1 MRSILCTTPF
11 AARTL
16 VAGVALVALSGVTMV
31 VARAQQTRA
40 SIAAGDWPMYRR
52 DAAGTGHSPLTQ
64 ITPRNVATLKPVWT
78 YRLDAPAPAAAATSA
93 GASAPPAANS
103 QVTPIV
109 VGGVMYLPATNR
121 VVALETDTG
130 KEIWSTPVTGSA
142 PSRRGL
148 GYWPGEANTG
158 PRLFV
163 MAATR
168 LLALDARTGSPVT
181 GFGTNGEV
189 EIGVPYNS
197 VPGVFRNVV
206 VVGANTP
213 PRTIGGIGNP
223 RAYDART
230 GAKLWEF
237 SSVAQPGQPGQDT
250 WSGESWKGRLG
261 ANAWPFYFSYDEVRG
276 LLFLPL
282 ASPIPGWYGG
292 DRAGANLYGN
302 SVVAV
307 DVQTGA
313 YKWHFQTI
321 HHDIW
326 DHDPPAPPSLF
337 DIRRGGRTI
346 PALGVTTKSGYL
358 YVLNR
363 ETGEPLHGVEEKPMP
378 QSDVPG
384 EATSATQPIPVKPP
398 ALARVGFA
406 PGDLVTAADTTAEHA
421 HACADLV
428 AKVGGVK
435 NLGPFTPWGY
445 KAEGATTPSTLLFP
459 GGVGGANWGG
469 TAYDPAT
476 GYLIVSTQ
484 DVGALGSIEKAKPGA
499 PLPYDKTTP
508 GRSAFDAR
516 VGDQNWPCQKPP
528 WGRLTAVNVSTGD
541 VAWQV
546 PLGVTDALPAEKQRT
561 GRPMLAGAIAT
572 ASGLLFIAAT
582 DDNRFRAV
590 DTKSGKELWVATL
603 EKRGNANPMTYQAK
617 NGAQHVAIVAS
628 DTLVV
633 YGLR

>member
-1 MRSILCTTPF
+1 MRSFPSFRLVLVGVVLAT
-11 AARTL
+11 AAGGTL
-16 VAGVALVALSGVTMV
+16 TG
-31 VARAQQTRA
+31 RAQQSRTTP
-40 SIAAGDWPMYRR
+40 AAGDWPMYRR
-52 DAAGTGHSPLTQ
+52 DAAATGHSPLAQ
-64 ITPRNVATLKPVWT
+64 ITPKNVATLAAVWT
-78 YRLDAPAPAAAATSA
+78 FKIDAAPPAA
-93 GASAPPAANS
+93 GASISTAPSAPPAANS

-121 VVALETDTG
+121 VVALEAHAG
-130 KEIWSTPVTGSA
+130 NEIWSAPVTGSA

-148 GYWPGEANTG
+148 GYWPGDGGAP
-158 PRLFV
+158 PRVFV
-163 MAATR
+163 MAASR
-168 LLALDARTGSPVT
+168 LVALDAKTGALVT
-181 GFGTNGEV
+181 SFGTNGEV

-223 RAYDART
+223 RAFDARS

-237 SSVAQPGQPGQDT
+237 SSVAQPGQPGHDT
-250 WSGESWKGRLG
+250 WAGESWKGRLG
-261 ANAWPFYFSYDEVRG
+261 ANAWPFYFSYDEARG

-307 DVQTGA
+307 DIQTGA

-337 DIRRGGRTI
+337 DLRRNGRTI
-346 PALGVTTKSGYL
+346 PALGLTTKSGYL

-363 ETGEPLHGVEEKPMP
+363 ETGEPLHGVVEKPMP
-378 QSDVPG
+378 RSDVPG
-384 EATSATQPIPVKPP
+384 EATFATQPIPVRPP
-398 ALARVGFA
+398 ALARVSFA
-406 PGDLVTAADTTAEHA
+406 PEDLVSASDTNAEHA
-421 HACADLV
+421 RACAALV
-428 AKVGGVK
+428 EKVGGVL
-435 NLGPFTPWGY
+435 NRGPFTPWGF
-445 KAEGATTPSTLLFP
+445 KAEGAATRSTLLFP

-484 DVGALGSIEKAKPGA
+484 DVGALGSIEKSKAGA

-508 GRSAFDAR
+508 GRPSFDAR
-516 VGDQNWPCQKPP
+516 VGEQNWPCQKPP
-528 WGRLTAVNVSTGD
+528 WGRLTAVNVATGD
-541 VAWQV
+541 IAWQV
-546 PLGVTDALPAEKQRT
+546 PLGVTDALPTDKQRT
-561 GRPMLAGAIAT
+561 GRPLLAGAIAT

-590 DTKSGKELWVATL
+590 DTKTGKELWVAKL
-603 EKRGNANPMTYQAK
+603 QKRGNANPMTYEAR
-617 NGAQHVAIVAS
+617 NGKQYVAIVAS
-628 DTLVV
+628 DTLVT
-633 YGLR
+633 YALPK

>member
-1 MRSILCTTPF
+1 
-11 AARTL
+11 
-16 VAGVALVALSGVTMV
+16 V
-31 VARAQQTRA
+31 AQQARP
-40 SIAAGDWPMYRR
+40 IAAGDWPMYRG
-52 DAAGTGHSPLTQ
+52 DAAATGYSPLKQ
-64 ITPRNVATLKPVWT
+64 ITPRNVASLTQAWSYPLLGSGPAAPAAGGGT
-78 YRLDAPAPAAAATSA
+78 AAPAPV
-93 GASAPPAANS
+93 NS

-109 VGGVMYLPATNR
+109 VDGVMYLPAVNR
-121 VVALETDTG
+121 VVALEADSG
-130 KEIWSTPVTGSA
+130 REIWSTPISGSA

-148 GYWPGEANTG
+148 GYWPGDGSHG

-163 MAATR
+163 MAVTR
-168 LLALDARTGSPVT
+168 LLALDARSGTPVAN
-181 GFGTNGEV
+181 FGNGGAV

-237 SSVAQPGQPGQDT
+237 SSVAQPGQPGHET
-250 WSGESWKGRLG
+250 WAGESWKGRLG
-261 ANAWPFYFSYDEVRG
+261 ANAWPFYFSFDEQRG
-276 LLFLPL
+276 LLYLPL

-307 DVQTGA
+307 DIQTGA

-337 DIRRGGRTI
+337 DIRRSGRTI
-346 PALGVTTKSGYL
+346 PALGLTTKSGYL
-358 YVLNR
+358 YILNR
-363 ETGEPLHGVEEKPMP
+363 ETGQPLYGVDEKVMP
-378 QSDVPG
+378 KSDVPG
-384 EATSATQPIPVKPP
+384 EVTFPTQPIPTKPP
-398 ALARVGFA
+398 ALARVSYA
-406 PGDLVTAADTTAEHA
+406 ASDLVTATDTSPEHA
-421 HACADLV
+421 KACAELV
-428 AKVGGVK
+428 EKVGGVK

-445 KAEGATTPSTLLFP
+445 KPEGATPPSTLLFP

-484 DVGALGSIEKAKPGA
+484 DVGALGSIEKSKPGA

-508 GRSAFDAR
+508 GRASFDVR
-516 VGDQNWPCQKPP
+516 MGDQAWPCQTPP
-528 WGRLTAVNVSTGD
+528 WGRLTAVNVATGD
-541 VAWQV
+541 IAWQV
-546 PLGVTDALPAEKQRT
+546 PLGVTDELPPAKQKT

-572 ASGLLFIAAT
+572 GSGLLFIAAT
-582 DDNRFRAV
+582 DDNRIRAV
-590 DTKSGKELWVATL
+590 DARRGTELWEARL
-603 EKRGNANPMTYQAK
+603 AKRGNANPMTFQAK
-617 NGAQHVAIVAS
+617 NGKQYVAIVAS

>member
-1 MRSILCTTPF
+1 MRTTSLLSPR
-11 AARTL
+11 AA
-16 VAGVALVALSGVTMV
+16 VALVLASLCAATPDS
-31 VARAQQTRA
+31 RAQSARTP
-40 SIAAGDWPMYRR
+40 IPAGDWPMYRR
-52 DAAGTGHSPLTQ
+52 DAAATGHSPLTQ
-64 ITPRNVATLKPVWT
+64 ITPRNVAALSPAWT
-78 YRLDAPAPAAAATSA
+78 YRVDAPAPAGTAT
-93 GASAPPAANS
+93 PAANS

-109 VGGVMYLPATNR
+109 VAGVMYLPAANR
-121 VVALETDTG
+121 VVALDADTG
-130 KEIWSTPVTGSA
+130 REIWSTPVTGAA

-148 GYWPGEANTG
+148 GYWPGDGGLG

-168 LLALDARTGSPVT
+168 LLALDAKTGAPVAS
-181 GFGTNGEV
+181 FGTSGEV

-197 VPGVFRNVV
+197 VPGVFSNVV

-237 SSVAQPGQPGQDT
+237 SSVAQPGQPGHDT
-250 WSGESWKGRLG
+250 WAGESWKGRLG
-261 ANAWPFYFSYDEVRG
+261 ANAWPFYFSFDEQRG
-276 LLFLPL
+276 LLYLPL

-346 PALGVTTKSGYL
+346 PALGLTTKSGYL
-358 YVLNR
+358 YILNR
-363 ETGEPLHGVEEKPMP
+363 ETGQPIHGVEERPMP

-384 EATSATQPIPVKPP
+384 EVTFPTQPIPVKPP
-398 ALARVGFA
+398 ALARVRFD
-406 PGDLVTAADTTAEHA
+406 PRDLVTAADTTAEHA
-421 HACADLV
+421 QACADLV
-428 AKVGGVK
+428 ARVGGVV
-435 NLGPFTPWGY
+435 NRGPFTPWGY
-445 KAEGATTPSTLLFP
+445 KADGTAGATTAATLLFP

-508 GRSAFDAR
+508 GRAAFDAR

-528 WGRLTAVNVSTGD
+528 WGRLTAVNVATGD

-546 PLGVTDALPAEKQRT
+546 PLGVTDALPPGRQHT
-561 GRPMLAGAIAT
+561 GRPMLAGAIST

-582 DDNRFRAV
+582 DDNRIRAV
-590 DTKSGKELWVATL
+590 DTRTGKELWVATL
-603 EKRGNANPMTYQAK
+603 EKRGNANPMTFQTRSGRQY
-617 NGAQHVAIVAS
+617 VAIVAS

-633 YGLR
+633 YGAR

>member
-1 MRSILCTTPF
+1 MRSLASSRLIW
-11 AARTL
+11 
-16 VAGVALVALSGVTMV
+16 AGVVLAAAAGGTAVGL
-31 VARAQQTRA
+31 AQQSRTA
-40 SIAAGDWPMYRR
+40 IPVGDWPMYRR
-52 DAAGTGHSPLTQ
+52 DGDATGHSPLTQ
-64 ITPRNVATLKPVWT
+64 ITPRNVATL
-78 YRLDAPAPAAAATSA
+78 APAWMFKLEAPLPS
-93 GASAPPAANS
+93 ASAPPAANS

-121 VVALETDTG
+121 VVALEADTG
-130 KEIWSTPVTGSA
+130 KEIWSAPVTGAA

-148 GYWPGEANTG
+148 GYWPGDGSAS

-168 LLALDARTGSPVT
+168 LLALDAKTGAPVAT
-181 GFGTNGEV
+181 FGRNGEI

-213 PRTIGGIGNP
+213 PKTIGGIGNP
-223 RAYDART
+223 RAFDART

-237 SSVAQPGQPGQDT
+237 SSVAQPGQPGHAT
-250 WSGESWKGRLG
+250 WAGESWKGRLG
-261 ANAWPFYFSYDEVRG
+261 ANAWPFYFSYDDARG
-276 LLFLPL
+276 LLYLPL

-307 DVQTGA
+307 DIQTGV

-337 DIRRGGRTI
+337 DVRRNGRTVH
-346 PALGVTTKSGYL
+346 ALGLTTKSGYL

-363 ETGEPLHGVEEKPMP
+363 ESGEPIHGVAEKPVP

-384 EATSATQPIPVKPP
+384 EATFATQPIPVKPP
-398 ALARVGFA
+398 ALARVSFA
-406 PGDLVTAADTTAEHA
+406 EGDLVTSADTNSEHA
-421 HACADLV
+421 QACAALV
-428 AKVGGVK
+428 EKVGGVV
-435 NLGPFTPWGY
+435 NRGPFTPWGF
-445 KAEGATTPSTLLFP
+445 KAESAATKATLLFP

-484 DVGALGSIEKAKPGA
+484 DVGALGSIEQSKPGA

-508 GRSAFDAR
+508 GRASFDAR
-516 VGDQNWPCQKPP
+516 IGEQNWPCQKPP
-528 WGRLTAVNVSTGD
+528 WGRLTAVNVATGD

-546 PLGVTDALPAEKQRT
+546 PLGVTDALPPDKQRT

-590 DTKSGKELWVATL
+590 DTKTGQELWVAKL
-603 EKRGNANPMTYQAK
+603 EKRGNANPMTYQAR
-617 NGAQHVAIVAS
+617 NGKQYVAIVAS
-628 DTLVV
+628 DTLVT
-633 YGLR
+633 YALTK

>member
-1 MRSILCTTPF
+1 MRSLPSS
-11 AARTL
+11 RL
-16 VAGVALVALSGVTMV
+16 VVAVVLLAGVAGGTLIG
-31 VARAQQTRA
+31 RAQQPRTA
-40 SIAAGDWPMYRR
+40 VAAGDWPMYRR
-52 DAAGTGHSPLTQ
+52 DGAATGHSPLKQ
-64 ITPRNVATLKPVWT
+64 LTPSNVATLAAAWT
-78 YRLDAPAPAAAATSA
+78 FKLDAPLPTTGAPTAATP
-93 GASAPPAANS
+93 GAPPAANS

-121 VVALETDTG
+121 VVALEADTG
-130 KEIWSTPVTGSA
+130 KEMWSTPVAGSA

-148 GYWPGEANTG
+148 GYWPGDGGAS

-163 MAATR
+163 MVATR
-168 LLALDARTGSPVT
+168 LLALDAKTGAPVLT
-181 GFGTNGEV
+181 FGKGGEV

-223 RAYDART
+223 RAFDART

-237 SSVAQPGQPGQDT
+237 SSVAQPGQPGHDT
-250 WSGESWKGRLG
+250 WAGESWKGRLG
-261 ANAWPFYFSYDEVRG
+261 ANAWPFYFSYDEARG

-307 DVQTGA
+307 DIQTGA

-326 DHDPPAPPSLF
+326 DHDPPAPPTLF
-337 DIRRGGRTI
+337 DIRRNGRTV
-346 PALGVTTKSGYL
+346 PALGLTTKSGYL

-363 ETGEPLHGVEEKPMP
+363 ETGQPLHGIEEKPMP
-378 QSDVPG
+378 PSDVPG
-384 EATSATQPIPVKPP
+384 EATFATQPIPVKPP
-398 ALARVGFA
+398 ALARVSFA
-406 PGDLVTAADTTAEHA
+406 EGDLVTAADTNAEHA
-421 HACADLV
+421 QACAALV
-428 AKVGGVK
+428 EKVGGVV
-435 NLGPFTPWGY
+435 NRGPFTPWGF
-445 KAEGATTPSTLLFP
+445 KADGAATKSTLLFP

-484 DVGALGSIEKAKPGA
+484 DVGALGSIEKSKPGA

-508 GRSAFDAR
+508 GRASFDAR
-516 VGDQNWPCQKPP
+516 VGEQNWPCQKPP
-528 WGRLTAVNVSTGD
+528 WGRLTAVNVATGD

-546 PLGVTDALPAEKQRT
+546 PLGVTDALSGDKQRT

-582 DDNRFRAV
+582 DDNRFRAL
-590 DTKSGKELWVATL
+590 DTKTGKELWVAKL
-603 EKRGNANPMTYQAK
+603 EKRGNANPMTYQAG
-617 NGAQHVAIVAS
+617 NGKQYVAIVAS
-628 DTLVV
+628 DTLVT
-633 YGLR
+633 YALPK